1 LTGERGNLAGGDD
14 VVKELQVLKGHGTE
28 NDFVLIP
35 DLGDE
40 LDLTDALVRAL
51 CDRHAGVGA
60 DGVLR
65 VVRSEHVTS
74 AAAMAAEAPF
84 FMDYRN
90 ADGSIAEMC
99 GNGVRVFTRYLA
111 SAGLIDGQTV
121 VATRAGPRPVR
132 IEDDA
137 TISVEMGCPVLLDA
151 RPRVST
157 ADGALSSAG
166 FALTVP
172 NPHVVV
178 AVADL
183 GELDALDL
191 ARAPLVTPAL
201 PDGQNVEFVVRTA
214 VDRIA
219 MRVHERGVG
228 ETRSCGTGICAAVVA
243 TAVRD
248 GLGPVDNLRWRVNVP
263 GGECLV
269 AWRPDGSLQL
279 CGPAVLIGELE
290 LDSGWLSRVG

>member
-1 LTGERGNLAGGDD
+1 
-14 VVKELQVLKGHGTE
+14 VKELHVLKGHGTE

-35 DLGDE
+35 DLSDE

-65 VVRSEHVTS
+65 VVRSEHVAS
-74 AAAMAAEAPF
+74 AAATAAEAPF

-90 ADGSIAEMC
+90 ADGSVAEMC

-111 SAGLIDGQTV
+111 AAGLIDGQTV
-121 VATRAGPRPVR
+121 VATRGGPRPVR

-137 TISVEMGCPVLLDA
+137 TISVEMGSPVLLDV
-151 RPRVST
+151 RPEVST
-157 ADGALSSAG
+157 ADSALRFAG
-166 FALTVP
+166 FALNVP

-178 AVADL
+178 AVPGL
-183 GELDALDL
+183 GALGALDL
-191 ARAPLVTPAL
+191 ARAPTVTPAL
-201 PDGQNVEFVVRTA
+201 PDGQNVEFVVRTG

-219 MRVHERGVG
+219 VRVHERGVG

-248 GLGPVDNLRWRVNVP
+248 GLGPVDNLRWWVDVP
-263 GGECLV
+263 GGQCSV
-269 AWRPDGSLQL
+269 AWRPDGSLRL
-279 CGPAVLIGELE
+279 RGPAVLIGELE
-290 LDSGWLSRVG
+290 LDSGWLARVG

>member
-1 LTGERGNLAGGDD
+1 M
-14 VVKELQVLKGHGTE
+14 KELHVLKGHGTE

-35 DLGDE
+35 DLSDE

-65 VVRSEHVTS
+65 VVRSGHVAS
-74 AAAMAAEAPF
+74 AAAMAGEAPF

-90 ADGSIAEMC
+90 ADGSVAEMC
-99 GNGVRVFTRYLA
+99 GNGVRVFARYLA
-111 SAGLIDGQTV
+111 AAGLIDGQTV
-121 VATRAGPRPVR
+121 VATRGGPRPVR

-137 TISVEMGCPVLLDA
+137 TISVEMGCPVLLDV
-151 RPRVST
+151 RPEVST
-157 ADGALSSAG
+157 ADRALSSTG
-166 FALTVP
+166 FALNVP

-178 AVADL
+178 AVAGL
-183 GELDALDL
+183 GALGGLDL
-191 ARAPLVTPAL
+191 ARAPIVTPAL
-201 PDGQNVEFVVRTA
+201 PDGQNVEFVVRTGA
-214 VDRIA
+214 DRLA

-248 GLGPVDNLRWRVNVP
+248 GLGPADNLRWWVDVP
-263 GGECLV
+263 GGQCSVE
-269 AWRPDGSLQL
+269 WRPNGSLWL
-279 CGPAVLIGELE
+279 RGPAELIGELE
-290 LDSGWLSRVG
+290 LDAGWLARVG